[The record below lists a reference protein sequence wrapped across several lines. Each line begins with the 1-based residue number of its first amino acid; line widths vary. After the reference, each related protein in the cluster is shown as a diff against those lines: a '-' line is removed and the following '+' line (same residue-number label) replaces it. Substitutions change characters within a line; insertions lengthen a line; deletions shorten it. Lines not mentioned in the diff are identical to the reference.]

1 MTMHRNHMLRSTPC
15 LLGAMLLACG
25 NAEGSNNSMSSA
37 GDGFTN
43 VNLLVAS
50 GQGAAGI
57 LPGKAAPDIVDGWL
71 VNYEKVLI
79 TIGEV
84 QASRDEVVAIGDN
97 SHFVDLMRVGA
108 RGTKVSATE
117 LIAGEYTGLEFAIL
131 PPSPKSL
138 LTEVTQTDHDMMLK
152 NGYSIY
158 IEGVMTS
165 ESGQSCNPED
175 PSACVPAPKISFK
188 WGLTTAARFT
198 DCLGFIAPAEDE
210 PQVVLTLPMDHW
222 LFTSF
227 AAEAEDAPRR
237 AQWIAD
243 ADLDGDGETTLEE
256 LQAVAATDL
265 FRPDLGYDLDAA
277 ASTVTTARD
286 FLEAQ
291 VRTMGISSASGCR
304 IATPLD

>member
-1 MTMHRNHMLRSTPC
+1 M
-15 LLGAMLLACG
+15 GAMILACG

-37 GDGFTN
+37 GDSFTN
-43 VNLLVAS
+43 VNLLVAA
-50 GQGAAGI
+50 GNGAAGI
-57 LPGKAAPDIVDGWL
+57 VPGKAAPDIVDGWT
-71 VNYEKVLI
+71 VKYEKVLI
-79 TIGEV
+79 TIGGV
-84 QASRDEVVAIGDN
+84 QASRDEVVALGQN
-97 SHFVDLMRVGA
+97 SHFMDLMRVDP
-108 RGTKVSATE
+108 RGTKVSVTE

-131 PPSPKSL
+131 PPYEKSDL
-138 LTEVTQTDHDMMLK
+138 IEVSQSDHDMMLK

-158 IEGVMTS
+158 IEGAMTS
-165 ESGQSCNPED
+165 ETGQSCNPED
-175 PSACVPAPKISFK
+175 PTACVPAPKISFK
-188 WGLTTAARFT
+188 WGLTTASRFT
-198 DCLGFIAPAEDE
+198 DCIGFLAPEESD

-243 ADLDGDGETTLEE
+243 ADLDGDGETTIEE

-277 ASTVTTARD
+277 SITVTTARD

-291 VRTMGISSASGCR
+291 VRTIGISSASGCR